1 MTFQSKAHE
10 FPVDDMFST
19 LEKQGFF
26 VNQFSKQIDLCDWV
40 TEIGGVP
47 VANNLS
53 ENSVIWDVMPRADVK
68 NFVRSHGID
77 EFPLH
82 TDASYE
88 ANPPKYV
95 GLFVVKEDSKG
106 GGLTL
111 VSDSSKILTQLS
123 HRSLIALN
131 SELRIRVPPEYQKS
145 GVEIEVPLIWN
156 KKIRYRRELLIEP
169 NEDVLHAL
177 DEFEFLAKRFQ
188 QKIMLRENS
197 LLIFD
202 NHRLLHGRTRVLDKQ
217 RHLKRIKFNVD

>member
-1 MTFQSKAHE
+1 MTFQSKVHE
-10 FPVDDMFST
+10 FSTDDMFFE
-19 LEKQGFF
+19 LEKQGIF
-26 VNQFSKQIDLCDWV
+26 VIQFSQQINLCDLMI
-40 TEIGGVP
+40 EIGGVP
-47 VANNLS
+47 VTNNLS
-53 ENSVIWDVMPRADVK
+53 ENSVIWDVMPRTEVK

-111 VSDSSKILTQLS
+111 VSDSSKILAQLS
-123 HRSLIALN
+123 HRSLTALN
-131 SELRIRVPPEYQKS
+131 SELRIQVPPEYQKS
-145 GVEIEVPLIWN
+145 GDEIEAPLIWN

-169 NEDVLHAL
+169 NEEVIHAL
-177 DEFEFLAKRFQ
+177 NEFELLAKKFQ

-202 NHRLLHGRTRVLDKQ
+202 NHRFLHGRTRVLDKQ